1 MAVIIKDS
9 CMLVYQSP
17 RYGGA
22 LQCPN
27 DNGTSGSGGSTTLPL
42 NKTKFESNG
51 CRKVNREFNCKTK
64 LFRG

>member
-9 CMLVYQSP
+9 CLLVYQSP
-17 RYGGA
+17 RYGHP

-27 DNGTSGSGGSTTLPL
+27 DTNSSGGGDTGLPL

-51 CRKVNREFNCKTK
+51 CRKVDREFNCSTK
-64 LFRG
+64 LYRG